1 MKRFNKFLQIILT
14 VFFITNTGFANS
26 QKSKTFTV
34 QLAQS
39 GELLSIVDFNVHL
52 KDSVFDFIFE
62 FSEPMSLLVSAS
74 HSKKTFV
81 AAKKGVK
88 LEKLRG
94 FSETGMSEGDL
105 NEDQVV
111 LINDKAPSCWYYD
124 DKQNHRFNAIT
135 LTEKGIHCTRT
146 VSNLLQIPSNNIL
159 NIGEFSKPLYLVF
172 VSYEIEANTL
182 NRIELQRICLK
193 LNFINE

>member
-1 MKRFNKFLQIILT
+1 MKRLNKFSRIVLAVLFVTISGIG
-14 VFFITNTGFANS
+14 IS
-26 QKSKTFTV
+26 QTSKTFTV
-34 QLAQS
+34 QLAQA
-39 GELLSIVDFNVHL
+39 GEFLPIVDANVQL

-88 LEKLRG
+88 LEKLPG
-94 FSETGMSEGDL
+94 FTETGMSEGDF

-135 LTEKGIHCTRT
+135 LTEKGIRCTRT

-159 NIGEFSKPLYLVF
+159 NMGDFSKPLYLVF
-172 VSYEIEANTL
+172 VSYEIEENTL
-182 NRIELQRICLK
+182 NRIELQRTCLK
-193 LNFINE
+193 ISFTDN